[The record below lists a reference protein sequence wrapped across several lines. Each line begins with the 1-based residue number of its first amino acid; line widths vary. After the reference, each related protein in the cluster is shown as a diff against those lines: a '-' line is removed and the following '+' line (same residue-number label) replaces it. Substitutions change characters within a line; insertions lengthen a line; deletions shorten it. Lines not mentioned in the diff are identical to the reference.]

1 MIPNVDTPPL
11 KIQCKKSLANPLES
25 LEDTQIAWKTD
36 EDNKVGSLDG
46 YLVTEIN
53 SYSEDL

>member
-11 KIQCKKSLANPLES
+11 KFQCEKSLANPPED

-36 EDNKVGSLDG
+36 ENNMVGSLDG
-46 YLVTEIN
+46 YLVAKIN
-53 SYSEDL
+53 NYSEDL